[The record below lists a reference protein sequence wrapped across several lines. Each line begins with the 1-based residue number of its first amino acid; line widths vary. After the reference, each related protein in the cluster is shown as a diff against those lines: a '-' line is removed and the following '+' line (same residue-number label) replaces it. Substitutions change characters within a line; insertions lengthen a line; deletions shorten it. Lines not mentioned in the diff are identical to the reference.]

1 VAGESN
7 MKIKTLQKIVNIVL
21 FIPFALSLG
30 LLVRWSTVKIFDIFS
45 ANKFINYLF
54 VTNKEADS
62 VLLSIVSGYV
72 IGYVT
77 YALTV
82 LVPTF
87 FRNKP
92 MQIQFAKE
100 LQELY
105 SCSVGTLLVIY
116 KSVSTQREWQNI
128 DISDDLCALNDE
140 FYAKVKYFDLC
151 SEAYTIFGSA
161 DGKKYSWSEYLV
173 KISEKTQEKARQIL
187 LCYQAYL
194 SETMYD
200 ILVDTIN
207 DKFLGMITGECTN
220 IIPHVIGENEYMY
233 FESISVADYYESTD
247 NPTPIFLL
255 EDNLK
260 VLKQYISLLHRQKFI
275 ICAILGKDKAL
286 KSNYYL
292 NEMKNNKI
300 GKCESAIWRKVETNE

>member
-1 VAGESN
+1 
-7 MKIKTLQKIVNIVL
+7 M

-54 VTNKEADS
+54 VTNEEADS

-105 SCSVGTLLVIY
+105 SCSLGTLLVIY
-116 KSVSTQREWQNI
+116 KSVLTQQEWQNI

-161 DGKKYSWSEYLV
+161 DGKNTVGVNISLKLV
-173 KISEKTQEKARQIL
+173 RRHKKRQ
-187 LCYQAYL
+187 
-194 SETMYD
+194 
-200 ILVDTIN
+200 
-207 DKFLGMITGECTN
+207 DKFYC
-220 IIPHVIGENEYMY
+220 VIKLICQKQCM
-233 FESISVADYYESTD
+233 T
-247 NPTPIFLL
+247 FL
-255 EDNLK
+255 
-260 VLKQYISLLHRQKFI
+260 
-275 ICAILGKDKAL
+275 
-286 KSNYYL
+286 
-292 NEMKNNKI
+292 
-300 GKCESAIWRKVETNE
+300 